1 MYIFVRQ
8 LEFGF
13 LLLLYQRLL
22 TDTDIIIFP
31 FSSIIQDSLP
41 SSFIYLKRSSQ
52 TIYLRHKQIIRV
64 LSMIFI
70 IPVLYYKKK
79 VSTIVPNDATLQ

>member
-31 FSSIIQDSLP
+31 FSSIIQDSLA

-52 TIYLRHKQIIRV
+52 TVYLRHKQIIRV

-70 IPVLYYKKK
+70 IPVLYYKKE
-79 VSTIVPNDATLQ
+79 VSTIMPNDATLQ